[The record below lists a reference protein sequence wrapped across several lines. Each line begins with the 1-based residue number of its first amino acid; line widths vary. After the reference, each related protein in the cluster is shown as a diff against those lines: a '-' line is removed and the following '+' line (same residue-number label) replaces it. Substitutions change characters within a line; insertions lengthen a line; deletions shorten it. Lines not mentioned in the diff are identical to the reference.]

1 MKDIISFVCEKF
13 ANLQR
18 GDEFYTR
25 YKDIEKEL
33 SKYEGKIMSVKI
45 ERLNNLYLAE
55 LSKIIFKE
63 IKNPIIKTVNLTAV
77 EITNDLSFAKVYFT
91 CMNEDKDKVLEELNS
106 AKGFLRTKLAE
117 VIEIR
122 HTPELVFNYDNSI
135 EYGMN
140 IERIIKNIHEKDKD
154 NK

>member
-1 MKDIISFVCEKF
+1 
-13 ANLQR
+13 
-18 GDEFYTR
+18 
-25 YKDIEKEL
+25 
-33 SKYEGKIMSVKI
+33 MSVKI
-45 ERLNNLYLAE
+45 ERLNNLVLAE

-106 AKGFLRTKLAE
+106 AKGFLRTKLAD

-122 HTPELVFNYDNSI
+122 HTPELIFTYDNSI

-140 IERIIKNIHEKDKD
+140 IERIIKNIHDKED

>member
-1 MKDIISFVCEKF
+1 
-13 ANLQR
+13 
-18 GDEFYTR
+18 
-25 YKDIEKEL
+25 
-33 SKYEGKIMSVKI
+33 MSVKI
-45 ERLNNLYLAE
+45 ERLNNLFLAE

-63 IKNPIIKTVNLTAV
+63 IKNPLIKTVNLTAV

-91 CMNEDKDKVLEELNS
+91 CMNEDKDKVLADLEE
-106 AKGFLRTKLAE
+106 AKGFLRGKLSE
-117 VIEIR
+117 NIDIR
-122 HTPELVFNYDNSI
+122 HTPELVFCYDNSI

>member
-1 MKDIISFVCEKF
+1 M
-13 ANLQR
+13 N
-18 GDEFYTR
+18 
-25 YKDIEKEL
+25 
-33 SKYEGKIMSVKI
+33 SVKI
-45 ERLNNLYLAE
+45 ERLNNLFLAE

-63 IKNPIIKTVNLTAV
+63 IKNPFIKTVNLTGV

-91 CMNEDKDKVLEELNS
+91 CMNEDRQKILEELNN
-106 AKGFLRTKLAE
+106 AKGFLRGKLAE

-122 HTPELVFNYDNSI
+122 HTPELVFAYDNSI

-140 IERIIKNIHEKDKD
+140 IERIIKNIHDKEEG

>member
-1 MKDIISFVCEKF
+1 
-13 ANLQR
+13 
-18 GDEFYTR
+18 
-25 YKDIEKEL
+25 
-33 SKYEGKIMSVKI
+33 MSVKI
-45 ERLNNLYLAE
+45 ERLNNLVLAE

-63 IKNPIIKTVNLTAV
+63 IKNPLIKTVNLTAV

-91 CMNEDKDKVLEELNS
+91 CMDEDKDKVMEELNN
-106 AKGFLRTKLAE
+106 AKGFLRTKLAD

-122 HTPELVFNYDNSI
+122 HTPELVFVYDNSI